1 MTEERIE
8 KNKIKFKE
16 INEAYDIFTPELEE
30 FLGEDFFL
38 APASASLDMYY
49 CYPGGLVDFLMSV
62 CKYAVNVNET
72 LPESIKVDKKSLVR
86 TIFLSQIGKT
96 FLFKLNENEWMVKN
110 KGKMYEYRD
119 DDVVI
124 MSIGER
130 SAYYAINYGVELSD
144 IEYQSILNSDKEQT
158 ERFMRGS
165 RPLYY
170 VMKMGLE
177 IALMEEKYG
186 KE

>member
-8 KNKIKFKE
+8 QNKGKFKE
-16 INEAYDIFTPELEE
+16 INEKYNIFTPELED

-49 CYPGGLVDFLMSV
+49 CYPGGLVDFLMKV

-72 LPESIKVDKKSLVR
+72 LPDSIKVDKKTLVR
-86 TIFLSQIGKT
+86 TIFISQIGKT
-96 FLFKLNENEWMVKN
+96 FLFKLNEDEWMVK
-110 KGKMYEYRD
+110 KRGKMYEYRD
-119 DDVVI
+119 DDIVI

-130 SAYYAINYGVELSD
+130 SAYYAIKYGVELSD
-144 IEYQSILNSDKEQT
+144 VEYQSILNSDKEQS

-170 VMKMGLE
+170 VMKMGVE

-186 KE
+186 T